1 MSGEVKSLPRQW
13 LNFKNDIKA
22 QSSTTTAKDL
32 LTDLVSKS
40 YFFFL
45 GVGEGDG
52 GISAG
57 SICGIALIR
66 LIGSVPPI

>member
-1 MSGEVKSLPRQW
+1 M
-13 LNFKNDIKA
+13 
-22 QSSTTTAKDL
+22 STTAAKDL

-52 GISAG
+52 GINAG